1 MIEDEYT
8 PITPNQKPWS
18 IKANGFKVGH
28 FKNL

>member
-8 PITPNQKPWS
+8 PITPNQKQLS